1 MKSNYPYF
9 FPYLQANDLPIP
21 QEEFQFHTKRKW
33 KFDYAW
39 EENKIALE
47 VEGGIFTGG
56 RHTRPKGF
64 IGDMEKYNSA
74 AVLGWRIIRVQPK
87 DLQTKKTIDLLKEI
101 LIT

>member
-9 FPYLQANDLPIP
+9 FPYLRANDLPIP
-21 QEEFQFHTKRKW
+21 VPEFQFHPKRKW

-39 EENKIALE
+39 EDYKIALE
-47 VEGGIFTGG
+47 VEGGIFSGG

-87 DLQTKKTIDLLKEI
+87 ELETKKTIDLLREI
-101 LIT
+101 LIS

>member
-9 FPYLQANDLPIP
+9 LPYLRANNLPIP
-21 QEEFQFHTKRKW
+21 EPEFQFHPKRKW

-39 EENKIALE
+39 EEYKIALE

-87 DLQTKKTIDLLKEI
+87 ELETKKTIDLLKEI